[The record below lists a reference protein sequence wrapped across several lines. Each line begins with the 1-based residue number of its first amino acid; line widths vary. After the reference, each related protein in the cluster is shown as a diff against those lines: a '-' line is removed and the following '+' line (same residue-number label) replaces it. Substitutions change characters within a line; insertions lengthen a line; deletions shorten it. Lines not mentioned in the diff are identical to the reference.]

1 MAGPAP
7 GKDVVGARSQARA
20 FRNARAWPWIAASAV
35 ALAMLGASAASQPT
49 PDNINALRARSLELV
64 NEARERE
71 GLRSLQQDPELT
83 EAAQAHALDML
94 QRDFYAHVTPEGRTV
109 MDRYEAAGGSPNLLL
124 AENIARCRNCPVPA
138 DAATVAELHEGWMSS
153 PEHRENIL
161 AEGLTRYGFGVA
173 EDLEGTRYSVQ
184 TFAGPGA
191 TAGAEAGAEPQPIA
205 PPAQTEL
212 AVALINDERA
222 AAATT
227 AVSADPRLIEAAR
240 NVIPNG
246 DLTEVALDELNPLQ
260 QALPAEVSWQR
271 LQIIAGSCGGCG
283 VEATD
288 ADVRFF
294 LKRWLDNSRYRD
306 ILNDPRLTSMG
317 MAIEPDGRGRKI
329 AVAVLAGD

>member
-1 MAGPAP
+1 MLLPA
-7 GKDVVGARSQARA
+7 
-20 FRNARAWPWIAASAV
+20 
-35 ALAMLGASAASQPT
+35 
-49 PDNINALRARSLELV
+49 
-64 NEARERE
+64 
-71 GLRSLQQDPELT
+71 
-83 EAAQAHALDML
+83 
-94 QRDFYAHVTPEGRTV
+94 QR
-109 MDRYEAAGGSPNLLL
+109 
-124 AENIARCRNCPVPA
+124 
-138 DAATVAELHEGWMSS
+138 
-153 PEHRENIL
+153 
-161 AEGLTRYGFGVA
+161 
-173 EDLEGTRYSVQ
+173 
-184 TFAGPGA
+184 
-191 TAGAEAGAEPQPIA
+191 GAEPQPIA

-227 AVSADPRLIEAAR
+227 AVSANPHLIEAAR

-271 LQIIAGSCGGCG
+271 LQIIAGSYGGCG

-294 LKRWLDNSRYRD
+294 LKQWLDNSHYRD
-306 ILNDPRLTSMG
+306 ILKDPRLTSMG